1 MAVSKKKQK
10 EVSRTRR
17 PEGMGLEEWQRA
29 LRRQFGARQKFGLR
43 RTGKEALFS
52 EYQVRNPA
60 TGGLYRVAIRGVQPG
75 ENYCSCADY
84 DVNTLG
90 TCKHIEFVLSRLG
103 RTPKVRGI
111 LERGFRPAYSE
122 VYLRHGARRQV
133 CFRRGSAMP
142 VALARVV
149 RAHFDEKG
157 ALKPEAFPH
166 IGRFL
171 KAASGLGHEVRC
183 YDDALDAV
191 ARQRDDAARRAKID
205 GLYPQGAADAAMDGL
220 LKVPLY
226 PYQKEGALFAARAG
240 RCLIADEMGL
250 GKTAQAVAAAEVL
263 DRVAGLERVLVVCP
277 TSLAYQWKEEIAKFS
292 GRSAQVVDGM
302 STRRDSLYR
311 TPSFYKIVS
320 YGSARRD
327 LGAIKAWAPDLVILD
342 EAQRI
347 KNWRTSTAK
356 AVKRLDSPYAVVLT
370 GTPLEN
376 RLEEL
381 HSIVEFVDRHRLG
394 PSFRF
399 LSAHQS
405 LDKDGR
411 VVGYRDLSRIGE
423 TLAPVLLRRTQRQ
436 VLSQLPPRVEK
447 RFFVPMTPPQERI
460 HDENKE
466 AVALLVAKWRRRGFL
481 TETEQRRLMV
491 CLQYMRMVCNSTFLV
506 DGKTEHGTKADEAAA
521 FLGDLLERKESK
533 AVVFSQWLRTHELL
547 ARRLKARGIG
557 HVLFHGGVPGPK
569 RQDLVRAFKQDPA
582 CRVFLSTD
590 AGGTGL
596 NLQNADA
603 VVIMDQP
610 WNPAVLEQRI
620 GRVHRLGQRRSVRVA
635 HFISKGGIE
644 EGMLSLLSFKK
655 SMFSGVLDG
664 GQDRVFMEGGR
675 LKQFMDSV
683 EKATESAYSVEASAP
698 GDAGTKGL
706 SVGEGVEATG
716 RQGRPR
722 DPRSRSGS
730 DQAGG
735 GSSGAEAWADL
746 ARVGLGLLKSLEEA
760 TRPGGPR
767 SRMAALVERDPK
779 TGKGYFKLPLPEP
792 ELLGRLAAILGE
804 IAGKGPRT

>member
-1 MAVSKKKQK
+1 MAVSKQKQK
-10 EVSRTRR
+10 EVSHTRR
-17 PEGMGLEEWQRA
+17 PEGMGLEDWQRA
-29 LRRQFGARQKFGLR
+29 LRRQFGARQKFGLK
-43 RTGKEALFS
+43 RTGKERLFS

-60 TGGLYRVAIRGVQPG
+60 TGGLYRVAIRGVQAG

-90 TCKHIEFVLSRLG
+90 TCKHIEFVLARLG
-103 RTPKVRGI
+103 RTPRSRTL
-111 LERGFRPAYSE
+111 LERGFRPMYSE
-122 VYLRHGARRQV
+122 VFLRHGARRQV

-142 VALARVV
+142 VALERSV
-149 RAHFDEKG
+149 RAHFDEECV
-157 ALKPEAFPH
+157 LKPEALPH
-166 IGRFL
+166 VERLL

-191 ARQRDDAARRAKID
+191 ARQRDDSARWAKFD
-205 GLYPQGAADAAMDGL
+205 GLYPQGAADAALDGI
-220 LKVPLY
+220 LKVSLY
-226 PYQKEGALFAARAG
+226 PYQKEGALFAAKAG

-250 GKTAQAVAAAEVL
+250 GKTAQAMAAAEL
-263 DRVAGLERVLVVCP
+263 LNRVAGVEKVLVVCP
-277 TSLAYQWKEEIAKFS
+277 TSLAYQWKEEVAKFS
-292 GRSAQVVDGM
+292 GRDAQVVDGM
-302 STRRDSLYR
+302 ASRRDALYR
-311 TPSFYKIVS
+311 TPSFYKILS

-327 LGAIKAWAPDLVILD
+327 LAAIKAWAPDLVILD

-347 KNWRTSTAK
+347 KNWKTATAK
-356 AVKRLDSPYAVVLT
+356 AIKRLESPYAVVLT

-394 PSFRF
+394 PAFRF
-399 LSAHQS
+399 LSAHQT

-423 TLAPVLLRRTQRQ
+423 TLKPVLLRRTQAQ
-436 VLSQLPPRVEK
+436 VLSQLPPRMEK
-447 RFFVPMTPPQERI
+447 RFFVPMTLQQGRI
-460 HDENKE
+460 HDEGKE
-466 AVALLVAKWRRRGFL
+466 AVASMVSKWRRRGFL
-481 TETEQRRLMV
+481 TEAEQRQLMAA
-491 CLQYMRMVCNSTFLV
+491 LQTMRMVCNSTFLV

-521 FLGDLLERKESK
+521 FLGDLLERKDSK

-547 ARRLKARGIG
+547 ARRLKARGLG

-569 RQDLVRAFKQDPA
+569 RQDLVRAFKQDPS

-620 GRVHRLGQRRSVRVA
+620 GRVHRLGQHKSVRVA

-655 SMFSGVLDG
+655 SLFSGVLDG
-664 GQDRVFMEGGR
+664 GQDRVFMDGGR

-683 EKATESAYSVEASAP
+683 EKATQSVGQGGSYAPEDRDAEGFFLGEAGVESAGRRGGQSGP
-698 GDAGTKGL
+698 G
-706 SVGEGVEATG
+706 
-716 RQGRPR
+716 
-722 DPRSRSGS
+722 SRSGS
-730 DQAGG
+730 GAGA
-735 GSSGAEAWADL
+735 SASGAEAWADL
-746 ARVGLGLLKSLEEA
+746 ARAGLGLLKTLEAA
-760 TRPGGPR
+760 TRPAGPN
-767 SRMAALVERDPK
+767 SWTAALVEKDPK
-779 TGKGYFKLPLPEP
+779 TGKSYLKLPLPEP
-792 ELLGRLAAILGE
+792 ELLGRLAMLLGE
-804 IAGKGPRT
+804 IAGKKPKS